1 MKKGQLISAQSH
13 SHNAKLSQCR
23 GRSVLERDNGTLG
36 LTIRSINQEE
46 AGIPHPKMP
55 LTQQLFLTLHR
66 LSEWYLLQEQED
78 STNSSSSLA
87 YWNYY
92 WG

>member
-13 SHNAKLSQCR
+13 SHNAKPSQCR
-23 GRSVLERDNGTLG
+23 GRSVLERDNGTPG

-55 LTQQLFLTLHR
+55 LIQQLFLTPTTSALPHR
-66 LSEWYLLQEQED
+66 LSVWYLLQEQED
-78 STNSSSSLA
+78 STNKSLSLA
-87 YWNYY
+87 Y
-92 WG
+92 